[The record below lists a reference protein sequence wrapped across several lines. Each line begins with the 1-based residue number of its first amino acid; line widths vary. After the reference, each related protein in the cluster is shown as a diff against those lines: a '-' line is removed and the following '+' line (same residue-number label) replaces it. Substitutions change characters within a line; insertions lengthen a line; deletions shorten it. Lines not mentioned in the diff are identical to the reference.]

1 MRKTAALIL
10 TCAAVTLA
18 SMAGVTA
25 SAQTP
30 GDNKASGNAA
40 DSSTSAS
47 NEPLVINGC
56 PIWPYTRC
64 PGADLRHADLVGKN
78 LAGSDLRGADLT
90 RADLRGANLAAANLE
105 GANLTGARLSKA
117 TAANTDF
124 KNARFIGADLEGA
137 RLMRSDFSGAEFI
150 GSNLEMA
157 RFNHAWFVG
166 TRFIS
171 NDLQEAK
178 LAATNLKDAVFEG
191 NFVRY
196 TLFHESNMEGCKGCK
211 KEWE

>member
-1 MRKTAALIL
+1 MKKTAALIL

-18 SMAGVTA
+18 SLAGVTA

-30 GDNKASGNAA
+30 GD
-40 DSSTSAS
+40 TSDHATPVS